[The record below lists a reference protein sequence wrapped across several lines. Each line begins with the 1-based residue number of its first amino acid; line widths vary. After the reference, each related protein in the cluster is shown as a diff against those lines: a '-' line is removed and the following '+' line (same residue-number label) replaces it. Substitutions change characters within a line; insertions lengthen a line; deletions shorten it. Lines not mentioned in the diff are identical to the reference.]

1 MLHPLLLL
9 IDYRSSFLIFLL
21 FPFWFFLV
29 VSSSIT
35 SLSSTSCDSTYW
47 IPSSSLR
54 LPRVL
59 LSFLPYSYFC
69 FSSRSFIKVASFS
82 LTLRSLIILLISD
95 LYRFLIMCS
104 VLFLYSFTAIL
115 AHFVPF
121 SFTSSNIT
129 KSYCQLQS
137 PFFTSS
143 FKWFCHRS
151 LHCLGVLKN

>member
-9 IDYRSSFLIFLL
+9 IDYRSSFFIFLL
-21 FPFWFFLV
+21 LPFWLFL

-35 SLSSTSCDSTYW
+35 SLSSTSWDSTYW
-47 IPSSSLR
+47 MPSSSLR

-59 LSFLPYSYFC
+59 LSFFPYSYFC

-82 LTLRSLIILLISD
+82 LTFRSLMILLISD
-95 LYRFLIMCS
+95 LYLFLIMCS
-104 VLFLYSFTAIL
+104 VLLLYSFTAIL

-137 PFFTSS
+137 PFFTSP
-143 FKWFCHRS
+143 FKWFCQRS
-151 LHCLGVLKN
+151 RHCLGVLKN